1 MIRTAAL
8 LLVAA
13 LACPAQAQESLP
25 AAVATQA
32 SGLTVRGTGTFRWL
46 GLEIYTATLWTR
58 GTPPDFDRPFALTL
72 RYARTIKGSAIA
84 ARSVEEIERLGIASP
99 EQLRAWGAAMNS
111 LFPEVSKGATL
122 TGLNVPGKGARFF
135 HDGRPLGE
143 IAGTEFAR
151 AFFSIWLDPQSSAPA
166 LRAAL
171 LGEG

>member
-1 MIRTAAL
+1 MTRTAAL
-8 LLVAA
+8 LLAAA
-13 LACPAQAQESLP
+13 LACPAHAQESLP

-32 SGLTVRGTGTFRWL
+32 SGLTVRGTGAFRWL
-46 GLEIYTATLWTR
+46 GLEIYTATLWTL
-58 GTPPDFDRPFALTL
+58 GAPPDFDRPFALTL

-84 ARSVEEIERLGIASP
+84 ARSVEEIERLGAASP

-111 LFPEVSKGATL
+111 LFPEVSKGTTL

-166 LRAAL
+166 LRSAL
-171 LGEG
+171 MGEG